1 MLCVLGTLVFSLPF
15 VQTRLARYATNSLN
29 KEYGTNINI
38 ERLRVSLISWDTAL
52 RGVYVEDYQK
62 DTLFYIDELST
73 SILSIRNLVNG
84 TLEFGDIEL
93 TGLNFKHRT
102 YEDAPD
108 SNLGIFVAKLDDN
121 KPRAPGT
128 PPFLLSSSDVE
139 IRDSRFQLIDDNLE
153 NPEVLDFKALNIE
166 AEDFLILGPDVSTNI
181 EALSLQ
187 SQFGI
192 NIERL
197 ATQFK
202 YTRERMRFDTLSLK
216 TTGSELKGNIVFDYE
231 RKDLADFVNK
241 VQITAQFEES
251 QVSLD
256 EINLLYPGFGAGKN
270 VDFASSFSGTLNG
283 LSAENLFLLTDDTGV
298 RGDFTFNNLFDAEAP
313 FSMNANMRNVT
324 SSYYQL
330 RALMPDL
337 LGKNIPEN
345 FRALG
350 RFTVRGSSMITEN
363 SVNAQINVNSAPG
376 SFYADLDL
384 TEFDNLEAAS
394 YAGFISLIDFDL
406 GRMVG
411 NKSFGLTTL
420 DFNVK
425 GKGFIRE
432 TLNTEISGQVYSVDF
447 NNYLYRD
454 IQVSGLLQDQ
464 LFDGYVESNDQNVK
478 FTFKGLAD
486 FRSAQN
492 QFNFTAAV
500 DYADFKKMNFIKD
513 SVSIFKGIV
522 NMNVIGSNPDDVE
535 GEINFTR
542 TSYQNINDTY
552 YFEDFQ
558 ITSAFDGDT
567 LRTIEINSPDIITGY
582 MKGRFKT
589 GELGRLVQN
598 SIGSI
603 YTNYTP
609 YPITPNQ
616 ELAFNFKIYNKIVE
630 VFFPEVRFGP
640 NTFIRG
646 DIVADEGDFKLTF
659 RSPNIA
665 AFRNELENIEV
676 RIDNKNPL
684 FNTFVSVDDIST
696 VYYNLKDFNLINT
709 TLNDTLFFRTE
720 FQGGSEYNDIYNL
733 NFYHTFNDEKKS
745 VIGLKK
751 SDISFKGNTW
761 VLNREG
767 NAKNKVIF
775 NNALDSITIEE
786 VVMNNDNREQIRLRG
801 QLADSTYKDLELQF
815 KLVSLNKITPEVD
828 SLKFSGE
835 VNGTLNVLQKDNVYL
850 PICNLDIDNFGIN
863 GMELGFLNVGVVGNR
878 DLTEFD
884 VYSQIS
890 QNGFEKFKLDG
901 KVINEDPIPKADFV
915 ASFADFDLSPFSPLG
930 EGIITNIRGQL
941 SGSTIVRG
949 DIRNPEMDGLLT
961 LDNAGLAIPYLAV
974 DYAFENGAT
983 VKLNN
988 QTFDFQNVNL
998 RDVAMDT
1005 RATLDGTITH
1015 DFFEDWRLDLK
1026 VDTNNDRFLILNT
1039 EFEEEVLYY
1048 GTGFVNGEGR
1058 IYGPT
1063 RALTIKFDGSTARG
1077 SSLKIP
1083 ISDVASVGDYTF
1095 INFIEKDRAQS
1106 LESERTLRDY
1116 EGLEMRFDLIV
1127 TPDAEV
1133 EIVID
1138 QKTGSS
1144 LKGTGEGLLL
1154 IEINTNGKFNMW
1166 GDFVVVTGEY
1176 NYRFGGVIDKTFTV
1190 KPGGSIV
1197 WEGEPLEAQLNME
1210 AVYSLNA
1217 NPSPLLD
1224 NAGYSRRIPT
1234 DVVVQLTDEL
1244 ERPTIAFNIEF
1255 PGTSSIVKSELEYRL
1270 QDPTVE
1276 ERNAFFLL
1284 AQGTFVNEGTGINQ
1298 QAVTGNLIQTASGLL
1313 NQVLGGSNDKLSLGV
1328 SYEQGYLDPND
1339 IQTENR
1345 IGVTVSTQISDR
1357 VLLNGRFGVPVGGVS
1372 ETVVAG
1378 DVEVQVLLN
1387 EEGTLRAKIFN
1398 RENEIRQFIQQI
1410 GYTQGV
1416 GLSYEV
1422 DFSSFRELMQ
1432 RIFKAREKEAEEET
1446 APEPEATIMGRDS
1459 LIRFVPKTR
1468 TPQSL
1473 PK

>member
-1 MLCVLGTLVFSLPF
+1 M
-15 VQTRLARYATNSLN
+15 QTRLARYATDTLN
-29 KEYGTNINI
+29 EDFGTNINI
-38 ERLRVSLISWDTAL
+38 ERLRVSLISWNTSL
-52 RGVYVEDYQK
+52 NNVYVEDYQK
-62 DTLFYIDELST
+62 DTLFFIEELTT
-73 SILSIRNLVNG
+73 SVLSIRNLVNG
-84 TLEFGDIEL
+84 TLEFGDIEMK
-93 TGLNFKHRT
+93 GLNFKHHT
-102 YEDAPD
+102 YRDAEE
-108 SNLGIFVAKLDDN
+108 SNLDIFVAKLDDG

-139 IRDSRFQLIDDNLE
+139 ITDSRFQLIDE
-153 NPEVLDFKALNIE
+153 NRENSSILDFRELNIA
-166 AEDFLILGPDVSTNI
+166 AEDFLILGPDVSTDI
-181 EALSLQ
+181 QELSFK
-187 SQFGI
+187 SRFGVELEKLST
-192 NIERL
+192 NFR
-197 ATQFK
+197 
-202 YTRERMRFDTLSLK
+202 YTRESMRFDSLNLK
-216 TTGSELKGNIVFDYE
+216 TPGSELSGDLVFDYKRE
-231 RKDLADFVNK
+231 DLADFVNK
-241 VQITAQFEES
+241 VNITAAFSES
-251 QVSLD
+251 VISLD
-256 EINLLYPGFGAGKN
+256 EVNELYPQFGKGKS
-270 VDFASSFSGTLNG
+270 VEFAANLNGTLNE
-283 LSAENLFLLTDDTGV
+283 LNVNRLFLSSDATGV
-298 RGDFTFNNLFDAEAP
+298 RGNFTFNNLFDSSAP
-313 FSMNANMRNVT
+313 FRMDANIRNIT
-324 SSYYQL
+324 TSYYQL
-330 RALMPDL
+330 RALMPNI
-337 LGKNIPEN
+337 LGKNVPEPTKV
-345 FRALG
+345 LG
-350 RFTVRGSSMITEN
+350 RFTIRGNSVVTSN
-363 SVNAQINVNSAPG
+363 SVNAQLNLNSGLG
-376 SFYADLDL
+376 SVYADLDL
-384 TEFDNLEAAS
+384 TEIDEIENAE
-394 YAGFISLIDFDL
+394 YNGFISLIDFNL
-406 GRMVG
+406 GEFVG
-411 NKSFGLTTL
+411 SPNFGLTTL

-425 GKGFIRE
+425 GKGFARE
-432 TLNTEISGQVYSVDF
+432 SLNTEVNGQVYSIDY
-447 NNYLYRD
+447 NNYNYNN

-464 LFDGYVESNDQNVK
+464 LFDGFVESNDPNVD

-486 FRSAQN
+486 FSSAQN

-500 DYADFKKMNFIKD
+500 DYADLRKMNIIQD

-522 NMNVIGSNPDDVE
+522 NMNVVGSNLDDVA

-542 TSYQNINDTY
+542 TSYQNANDTY
-552 YFEDFQ
+552 FFEDFQ
-558 ITSAFDGDT
+558 VLSSFESDT

-582 MKGRFKT
+582 MRGNFKT
-589 GELGRLVQN
+589 RELGRLVQN

-603 YTNYTP
+603 YTNYKP
-609 YPITPNQ
+609 YEIAPNQ
-616 ELAFNFKIYNKIVE
+616 EVSFNFKIYNKIVE
-630 VFFPEVRFGP
+630 VFFPEIQFGP

-659 RSPNIA
+659 RSPNIG

-720 FQGGSEYNDIYNL
+720 FKGGSEYNDSYNL
-733 NFYHTFNDEKKS
+733 NFYHTFNEDQKS

-761 VLNREG
+761 VINREG

-775 NNALDSITIEE
+775 NSSLDSITIEE
-786 VVMNNDNREQIRLRG
+786 MVMNNNNREQIRLRG

-815 KLVSLNKITPEVD
+815 KLVSLNKITPAVD
-828 SLKFSGE
+828 SLEFSGE

-850 PICNLDIDNFGIN
+850 PICNLDVTDFGIN
-863 GMELGFLNVGVVGNR
+863 GMPLGFLNVGIVGNR
-878 DLTEFD
+878 DLSEFD
-884 VYSQIS
+884 VFSQITD
-890 QNGFEKFKLDG
+890 GVMEKFKLDG
-901 KVINEDPIPKADFV
+901 KVINEDPVPRAEFV
-915 ASFADFDLSPFSPLG
+915 ASFSDFDLAPFSPLG
-930 EGIITNIRGQL
+930 EGIIENIRGKL
-941 SGSTIVRG
+941 SGTTEVKG
-949 DIRNPEMDGLLT
+949 DIRNPDMDGLLT
-961 LDNAGLAIPYLAV
+961 LDDAGIAIPYLQV
-974 DYAFENGAT
+974 DYQFDDGAAIRLD
-983 VKLNN
+983 K
-988 QTFDFQNVNL
+988 QSFDFQNVNL
-998 RDVAMDT
+998 RDVAMNT
-1005 RATLDGTITH
+1005 RATLDGTISH
-1015 DFFEDWRLDLK
+1015 DFFQDWRLDL
-1026 VDTNNDRFLILNT
+1026 DINTNNERFLILNT

-1048 GTGFVNGEGR
+1048 GTGFVNGQGR

-1063 RALTIKFDGSTARG
+1063 KALTITFDGSTAKG

-1095 INFIEKDRAQS
+1095 INFIEKDRSQS
-1106 LESERTLRDY
+1106 LEYERSLRDY
-1116 EGLEMRFDLIV
+1116 EGLEMRFDLNV

-1154 IEINTNGKFNMW
+1154 IEINTNGKFNMF

-1190 KPGGSIV
+1190 QPGGSIV

-1224 NAGYSRRIPT
+1224 NAGYTRRIPT

-1255 PGTSSIVKSELEYRL
+1255 PGTSSIIKSELEYRL

-1284 AQGTFVNEGTGINQ
+1284 AQGTFVNEGTGINS

-1313 NQVLGGSNDKLSLGV
+1313 NQVLGGDNDKLNLGV
-1328 SYEQGYLDPND
+1328 SYEQGYQDPNN

-1345 IGVTVSTQISDR
+1345 LGVTVSTQISDR

-1398 RENEIRQFIQQI
+1398 RENEIRQFLADQV

-1422 DFSSFRELMQ
+1422 DFNSFKELMK
-1432 RIFKAREKEAEEET
+1432 RVFGSKKPPEEEKE
-1446 APEPEATIMGRDS
+1446 PEVVPEQVMGKDS
-1459 LIRFVPKTR
+1459 LIRFVSKNRVPK
-1468 TPQSL
+1468 S
-1473 PK
+1473 K